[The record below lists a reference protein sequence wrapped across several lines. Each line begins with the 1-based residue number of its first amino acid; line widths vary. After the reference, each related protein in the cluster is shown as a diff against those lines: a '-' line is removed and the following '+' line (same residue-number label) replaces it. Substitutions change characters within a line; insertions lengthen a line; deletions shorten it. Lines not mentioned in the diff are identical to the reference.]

1 MIERSITQEFQ
12 TLLQEYPVVTVL
24 GPRQA
29 GKTTLVRHVLPNYR
43 YISLEDPDHRELAQQ
58 DARAFLRLC
67 DGNTIID
74 EVQRVPSLLSYIQTI
89 VDDEQVNGR
98 FVLTGSHQLSL
109 CEAISQSLAGRT
121 SILHL
126 YPLSIDEMA
135 GAGIEFDHFED
146 YLVNGFLP
154 RIHAQG
160 QRPARTYAN
169 YYQTYVERD
178 VRQLIQL
185 KDVTL
190 FEKFMKLMA
199 GRAGQ
204 LMDYQSLANAV
215 GVSAQTIKHWLSIL
229 EASYILIKLPPYFE
243 NFKKRQVKSPKYYF
257 VDTGLLCYL
266 LGIETP
272 QQVGRDPLVGNIFEN
287 LIVTELIKYR
297 FNRGLSGDL
306 YFFRDSNGNELDLL
320 YQEGS
325 DLVGVEIKSAFTWN
339 AKFSK
344 SLVNFSSKNKQL
356 DKMFVVYN
364 GKPISLSNGVELV
377 NFRTCFKH

>member
-1 MIERSITQEFQ
+1 M
-12 TLLQEYPVVTVL
+12 
-24 GPRQA
+24 
-29 GKTTLVRHVLPNYR
+29 LPNYR

>member
-1 MIERSITQEFQ
+1 MIERKITQEFQ

-29 GKTTLVRHVLPNYR
+29 GKTTLVRHVLPDYR
-43 YISLEDPDHRELAQQ
+43 YISLEEPDHRELAEQ

-89 VDDEQVNGR
+89 VDDEQMNGR

-109 CEAISQSLAGRT
+109 REAISQSLAGRT
-121 SILHL
+121 AILHL
-126 YPLSIDEMA
+126 YPLSIAEMTA
-135 GAGIEFDHFED
+135 ASIVFDDVED
-146 YLVNGFLP
+146 YIAHGFLP

-160 QRPARTYAN
+160 QRPTRAYSN

-190 FEKFMKLMA
+190 FEKFMRLIA
-199 GRAGQ
+199 GRVGQ

-215 GVSAQTIKHWLSIL
+215 GVSGQTIKHWLSIL
-229 EASYILIKLPPYFE
+229 EASYILIRLPPYFE
-243 NFKKRQVKSPKYYF
+243 NFNKRQVKSPKYYF
-257 VDTGLLCYL
+257 VDTGLLCFL
-266 LGIETP
+266 LGIETA
-272 QQVGRDPLVGNIFEN
+272 QQVSRDPLVGNIFEN
-287 LIVTELIKYR
+287 LIVTELMKKR
-297 FNRGLSGDL
+297 FNNGLNDEI

-320 YQEGS
+320 YKEGT
-325 DLVGVEIKSAFTWN
+325 DLIGIEIKSAFTWH
-339 AKFSK
+339 AKFPK
-344 SLVNFSSKNKQL
+344 SLLDFSNKNKRL
-356 DKMFVVYN
+356 DRSIVVYN
-364 GKPISLSNGVELV
+364 GQTLHLSNGVEVL
-377 NFRTCFKH
+377 NFRDFSNG